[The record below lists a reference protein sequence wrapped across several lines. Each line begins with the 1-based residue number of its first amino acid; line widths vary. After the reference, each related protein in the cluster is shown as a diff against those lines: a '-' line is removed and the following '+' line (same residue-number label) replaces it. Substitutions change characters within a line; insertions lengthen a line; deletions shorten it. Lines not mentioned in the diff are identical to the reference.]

1 MGVETRGGWEVETE
15 TTGLGDVF
23 GLERLKKSPIERF
36 AFEGVEG
43 EDEAG
48 EFAEFGST
56 FY

>member
-15 TTGLGDVF
+15 TTCLGDVF